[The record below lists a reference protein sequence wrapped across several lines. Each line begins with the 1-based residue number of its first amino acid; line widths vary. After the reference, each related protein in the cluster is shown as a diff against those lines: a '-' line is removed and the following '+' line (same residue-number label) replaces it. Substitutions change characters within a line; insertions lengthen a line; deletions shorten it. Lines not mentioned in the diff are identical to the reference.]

1 MNAYAHLATKKFL
14 LRPKK
19 NFVALEEG
27 NSENIGGTME
37 QALMETNI
45 SGYPLFAKGKVRDV
59 YDLDDKLLIVAT
71 DRISAFDVV
80 LPTGIPGKGKTLTQ
94 MSLFWFDLVKNVAEN
109 HLITANVD
117 EYPDDLKKYHDVLEG
132 RSMLVKKAVRIDIE
146 CVVRG
151 YIAGSLWKEY
161 KNKTVSQEKS
171 ETIELFGVQ
180 LPSHLTESERLPYPI
195 FTPTTKAEEGH
206 DESLTFE
213 EVKKMIGEKQAL
225 DLRSKS
231 IQVYKKAADYA
242 ERRGMII
249 ADTKFEFGT
258 VNGKMIL
265 IDEIFSSD
273 SSRFWDKRIY
283 QNGRS
288 QEAFD
293 KQIVRD
299 YLESIHWNKQPPA
312 PPLPEEVVLKTL
324 EKYQEVYQRLAK

>member
-1 MNAYAHLATKKFL
+1 
-14 LRPKK
+14 
-19 NFVALEEG
+19 
-27 NSENIGGTME
+27 ME

-45 SGYPLFAKGKVRDV
+45 SEYPLFAKGKVRDV
-59 YDLDDKLLIVAT
+59 YDLGDRLLIVAT

-80 LPTGIPGKGKTLTQ
+80 LPNGIPGKGKTLTQ
-94 MSLFWFDLVKNVAEN
+94 MSLFWFDLVKGVAEN
-109 HLITANVD
+109 HLITAKVD
-117 EYPDDLKKYHDVLEG
+117 EYPEELKKYREVLEG
-132 RSMLVKKAVRIDIE
+132 RSMLVKKAKRIDVE

-161 KNKTVSQEKS
+161 KNKAVYQGKS
-171 ETIELFGVQ
+171 DSVELFGVQ
-180 LPSHLTESERLPYPI
+180 LPSNLTESQRLPYPI

-206 DESLTFE
+206 DQPLTFE
-213 EVKKMIGEKQAL
+213 DVKRMVGDTLAL
-225 DLRSKS
+225 QLRGKS
-231 IQVYKKAADYA
+231 IQVYKRAADYG

-258 VNGKMIL
+258 LNGKLIL

-283 QNGRS
+283 QRGRP

-299 YLESIHWNKQPPA
+299 YLESIHWNKRPPA
-312 PPLPEEVVLKTL
+312 PPLPEQVIKKTL
-324 EKYQEVYQRLAK
+324 KKYREAYQRLVE

>member
-1 MNAYAHLATKKFL
+1 MEEAL
-14 LRPKK
+14 L
-19 NFVALEEG
+19 
-27 NSENIGGTME
+27 
-37 QALMETNI
+37 ETHI
-45 SGYPLFAKGKVRDV
+45 DEFPLFAKGKVRDV
-59 YDLDDKLLIVAT
+59 YDLGDRLLIVAT

-80 LPTGIPGKGKTLTQ
+80 LPNGIPGKGKVLTQ

-109 HLITANVD
+109 HLISGSVD
-117 EYPDDLKKYHDVLEG
+117 EFPEVLKKHREILEG
-132 RSMLVKKAVRIDIE
+132 RSMLVKKAKRIDVE

-161 KNKTVSQEKS
+161 KGKAVSFGKS
-171 ETIELFGVQ
+171 DTIEISGVQ
-180 LPSHLTESERLPYPI
+180 LPSHLTESERLPYLI

-213 EVKKMIGEKQAL
+213 QVKKMVGESQAQ
-225 DLRSKS
+225 DLRGKS
-231 IQVYKKAADYA
+231 LRIFRKAADYA

-258 VNGKMIL
+258 LNDKIIL

-273 SSRFWDKRIY
+273 SSRFWDKRNY
-283 QNGRS
+283 KRGRP

-293 KQIVRD
+293 KQVVRD

-312 PPLPEEVVLKTL
+312 PRLPEAIVAKTL
-324 EKYQEVYQRLAK
+324 ERYKEVYKRLAE

>member
-1 MNAYAHLATKKFL
+1 
-14 LRPKK
+14 
-19 NFVALEEG
+19 
-27 NSENIGGTME
+27 ME

-45 SGYPLFAKGKVRDV
+45 AEYPLFARGKVRDV
-59 YDLDDKLLIVAT
+59 YDLGDKLLIVAT

-80 LPTGIPGKGKTLTQ
+80 LPNGIPGKGKVLTQ
-94 MSLFWFDLVKNVAEN
+94 MSLFWFDLIRNVAES
-109 HLITANVD
+109 HLISGNVD
-117 EYPDDLKKYHDVLEG
+117 EYPEDLNKHREVLDG
-132 RSMLVKKAVRIDIE
+132 RSMLVKKAERIDVE

-151 YIAGSLWKEY
+151 YMAGSLWKEY
-161 KNKTVSQEKS
+161 KNNAVFQGKSHTV
-171 ETIELFGVQ
+171 ELLGVQ

-206 DESLTFE
+206 DESMTFE
-213 EVKKMIGEKQAL
+213 QVKEMVGEKQAQ
-225 DLRSKS
+225 DLRGKS
-231 IQVYKKAADYA
+231 LQIFRKAADYA

-258 VNGKMIL
+258 LNGKMIL

-273 SSRFWDKRIY
+273 SSRFWDKR
-283 QNGRS
+283 NFKRGRP

-312 PPLPEEVVLKTL
+312 PRLPEEIVAKTL
-324 EKYQEVYQRLAK
+324 ERYQEVYQRLVK

>member
-1 MNAYAHLATKKFL
+1 
-14 LRPKK
+14 
-19 NFVALEEG
+19 
-27 NSENIGGTME
+27 ME

-45 SGYPLFAKGKVRDV
+45 SQYPLFAKGKVRDV
-59 YDLDDKLLIVAT
+59 YDLGDRLLIVAT

-80 LPTGIPGKGKTLTQ
+80 LPNGIPGKGKTLTQ
-94 MSLFWFDLVKNVAEN
+94 MSLFWFDLVRSVAEN
-109 HLITANVD
+109 HLITAKVD
-117 EYPDDLKKYHDVLEG
+117 EYPDDLKRYRDVLEG
-132 RSMLVKKAVRIDIE
+132 RSMLVKKAKRIDIE

-161 KNKTVSQEKS
+161 KNKAVYQGKS
-171 ETIELFGVQ
+171 DSVELFGVQ
-180 LPSHLTESERLPYPI
+180 LPSNLTESQRLPYPI

-213 EVKKMIGEKQAL
+213 QVTDMVGEDLAL
-225 DLRSKS
+225 ELRNRS
-231 IQVYKKAADYA
+231 IQIYRKAADYA

-258 VNGKMIL
+258 LDGRLIL

-283 QNGRS
+283 QRGRP

-299 YLESIHWNKQPPA
+299 YLESIHWNKRPPA
-312 PPLPEEVVLKTL
+312 PRLPDEVVDKTL
-324 EKYQEVYQRLAK
+324 EKYQEAYQRLVE

>member
-1 MNAYAHLATKKFL
+1 
-14 LRPKK
+14 
-19 NFVALEEG
+19 
-27 NSENIGGTME
+27 ME

-45 SGYPLFAKGKVRDV
+45 SEYPLFAKGKVRDV
-59 YDLDDKLLIVAT
+59 YDLGDRLLIVAT

-80 LPTGIPGKGKTLTQ
+80 LPTGIPGKGKVLTL
-94 MSLFWFDLVKNVAEN
+94 MSLFWFDLVKNVAES
-109 HLITANVD
+109 HLITGNVD
-117 EYPDDLKKYHDVLEG
+117 EYPEDLKEYRDVLDG
-132 RSMLVKKAVRIDIE
+132 RSMLVKKAVRIDVE

-161 KNKTVSQEKS
+161 KSKTLSLGKS
-171 ETIELFGVQ
+171 DTIELYGIQ
-180 LPSHLTESERLPYPI
+180 LPSNLTESQRLPYPI

-213 EVKKMIGEKQAL
+213 EVKRIVGEKQAL

-231 IQVYKKAADYA
+231 IQIYKKAADYA

-249 ADTKFEFGT
+249 ADTKFEFGKL
-258 VNGKMIL
+258 NDRLIL

-283 QNGRS
+283 QRGRS
-288 QEAFD
+288 QESFD
-293 KQIVRD
+293 KQYVRD
-299 YLESIHWNKQPPA
+299 YLESIHWDKKPPA

-324 EKYQEVYQRLAK
+324 EKYTQAYQRLVE